1 MGKYNKKKLS
11 SKVIAARGI
20 LIALGGFA
28 ILILLA
34 FL

>member
-1 MGKYNKKKLS
+1 MKKYNKKRLPS
-11 SKVIAARGI
+11 NVIAARGI
-20 LIALGGFA
+20 LIVLGGFA